1 MRATLLQF
9 TILLLFFQTTFA
21 QKFEAENGT
30 LGGGATKNTCATCSG
45 TSMVALQEGNLT
57 LTINLT
63 AQTYVDVYIMAAGVG
78 GDKVNILDIDGATS
92 EFSTVGTTYSRT
104 KVSSSLKLTAGAH
117 TIKITKSWG
126 WINVD
131 YIELVSVAA
140 PVYNI
145 NASLVTPNATT
156 EAKCLYQ
163 FLKDNYGKKII
174 SGVMTLYTND
184 EVIWLKQ
191 NVGKEPALV
200 GIDFLFTNRNNQSW
214 YNDNTPV
221 TDAIDYYNRNGIP
234 AMCWHWRDPSRK
246 TEAFYSQSGNANEY
260 TTFDITKVNDPSS
273 TEYTAMISDI
283 DFVANQLKRAQTA
296 NVPILWRPLHEAAG
310 GWFWWGKD
318 GASCKKLW
326 QIMYQRMVTFHGLK
340 NLIWVYT
347 KQPNDDAFYPG
358 DEYVDIIGRD
368 YYNTGDHSSV
378 VNEFTTISSKF
389 GNKKLVTL
397 SEVGSFPDPDNLVK
411 DDAKWSW
418 FMPWNGDFVR
428 SATYNSL
435 DLWKKAFGHS
445 YVLTLDEMPNIKT
458 CVVTGNEEESVIEKQ
473 DNSIV
478 AYPSIVKDFVTLR
491 SNEKIQ
497 TVSLFTATGVLLDE
511 FRLEGSEVRVP
522 MGNLKSGAYILKVNG
537 AKTVKVLKE

>member
-1 MRATLLQF
+1 MKTTVTFLF
-9 TILLLFFQTTFA
+9 SILLISLQSAFA
-21 QKFEAENGT
+21 QKFEAENAT
-30 LGGGATKNTCATCSG
+30 LAGGAVKTTCASCSG
-45 TSMVALQEGNLT
+45 GSMVALQEGSLTFTLNLAT
-57 LTINLT
+57 
-63 AQTYVDVYIMAAGVG
+63 QTYVDVYIMAAGVG

-92 EFSTVGTTYSRT
+92 EFSTVGTAYSRT
-104 KVSSSLKLTAGAH
+104 KVSSSLKLAAGAH
-117 TIKITKSWG
+117 TIKILKSWG
-126 WINVD
+126 WINLD
-131 YIELVSVAA
+131 YIELVPVAA

-145 NASLVTPNATT
+145 NQSLVTPNATT

-163 FLKDNYGKKII
+163 FLKDNYGKKIV

-184 EVIWLKQ
+184 EVKWLKD

-200 GIDFLFTNRNNQSW
+200 GIDFLFTDRKYNW
-214 YNDNTPV
+214 YSDNTPV

-246 TEAFYSQSGNANEY
+246 TEAFYSQSGNATDY
-260 TTFDITKVNDPSS
+260 TTFDITKVNDPASA
-273 TEYTAMISDI
+273 EYTAMLSDI

-318 GASCKKLW
+318 GPSCKKLW
-326 QIMYQRMVTFHGLK
+326 QIMYNRMVVTHGLK

-378 VNEFTTISSKF
+378 VNEFTTISAKF

-435 DLWKKAFGHS
+435 DFWKKTFAHD

-458 CVVTGNEEESVIEKQ
+458 CVVTGNEDEAVIEKQ
-473 DNSIV
+473 DNSVI
-478 AYPSIVKDFVTLR
+478 AYPSIVKEYVTLR

-497 TVSLFTATGVLLDE
+497 TVSLFTATGVLLE
-511 FRLEGSEVRVP
+511 ELRLEGLEVRVP
-522 MGNLKSGAYILKVNG
+522 MEKLKSGAYILKVNG
-537 AKTVKVLKE
+537 TKTVKVLKE